1 MIKLYIGV
9 LALGLTFSPWAYADN
24 LKFENIKLS
33 ELVKVTFGEI
43 TKSQFVT
50 DDALNN
56 DLQLITINL
65 QDNNKTQ
72 IHSVMQNML
81 QMSGY
86 DLQKKEGVYYIKK
99 RSETDL
105 NAHVEDLPFHLYEP
119 KHRTIKELNLLLKSA
134 FPQLAVG
141 LGNPK
146 ITSTTKDAGNNSLQ
160 DQGTENQLNNDFLIF
175 RTQNNKAEKITDF
188 LTLIDKPV
196 RQLQIV
202 AASYEVSNINDSQRG
217 VDIVANL
224 FKSLSL
230 GVVTTGGS
238 NVLKITGTNLT
249 AAFKFMDTDN
259 RFKSIS
265 KPTVRVKSG
274 GRVSF
279 NSGQDVPVLGA
290 VVTNQG
296 VQTQSIEYKKSGV
309 LMDIEALSMAS
320 TIDLKV
326 RQEFSTFIATKTGL
340 NNTPTLNKRL
350 IETELNMND
359 GEIVVIGGITD
370 QSSSDNTGSFL
381 GLFPIDK
388 SKNMREL
395 ETIIIMQVSKI

>member
-1 MIKLYIGV
+1 MIRPITAL
-9 LALGLTFSPWAYADN
+9 LALGMSYNVYAADSLN
-24 LKFENIKLS
+24 FQNIKLS
-33 ELVKVTFGEI
+33 ELIKVTFGEI
-43 TKSQFVT
+43 TKSQYVA
-50 DDALNN
+50 DDFLNN
-56 DLQLITINL
+56 DPQLITINL

-99 RSETDL
+99 RLETDL
-105 NAHVEDLPFHLYEP
+105 NAHVEDLPFHVYEP

-146 ITSTTKDAGNNSLQ
+146 ITSTTKETGSNPLQ
-160 DQGTENQLNNDFLIF
+160 EQGTENQLNNDFLIF
-175 RTQNNKAEKITDF
+175 RAQNNKADKVTDF
-188 LTLIDKPV
+188 LSIIDKPV
-196 RQLQIV
+196 KQLEIV
-202 AASYEVSNINDSQRG
+202 AASYEVASTSDSQRG

-224 FKSLSL
+224 FKTFSL
-230 GVVTTGGS
+230 GVVAAPGAS
-238 NVLKITGTNLT
+238 NFLKITGTNLT
-249 AAFKFMDTDN
+249 AAFKFMDNDN

-265 KPTVRVKSG
+265 KPTVRVRSG
-274 GRVSF
+274 GKVSF

-309 LMDIEALSMAS
+309 LMDVEALSMAS

-326 RQEFSTFIATKTGL
+326 RQEFSTFVATKTGL

-388 SKNMREL
+388 SKNTREL
-395 ETIIIMQVSKI
+395 ETIIIMQVTKI

>member
-1 MIKLYIGV
+1 MIRLITGC
-9 LALGLTFSPWAYADN
+9 LAFGMTYNVFAAESLNFQ
-24 LKFENIKLS
+24 NIKLS

-43 TKSQFVT
+43 TKSQYVA
-50 DDALNN
+50 DDFLNN
-56 DLQLITINL
+56 DPQLITINL
-65 QDNNKTQ
+65 KDNNKQQ
-72 IHSVMQNML
+72 IQTVMQNML

-99 RSETDL
+99 RVETDL
-105 NAHVEDLPFHLYEP
+105 NNLPEDLPFHVYEP
-119 KHRTIKELNLLLKSA
+119 KHRTIRELNLLLKSA

-141 LGNPK
+141 LGNPR
-146 ITSTTKDAGNNSLQ
+146 ITSTTKETGSNALQ
-160 DQGTENQLNNDFLIF
+160 EQGTQNQLNNQFVVYRTHKPDRVVDFL
-175 RTQNNKAEKITDF
+175 E
-188 LTLIDKPV
+188 LVDKPV
-196 RQLQIV
+196 KQLEIV
-202 AASYEVSNINDSQRG
+202 AASYEVSNTTDQQRA

-224 FKSLSL
+224 FKTLSL
-230 GVVTTGGS
+230 GVVTPAAT
-238 NVLKITGTNLT
+238 NALKITGTSLT

-274 GRVSF
+274 GKVQF

-309 LMDIEALSMAS
+309 LMDVEATSLAS

-326 RQEFSTFIATKTGL
+326 RQEFSSFVPTKTGL

-370 QSSSDNTGSFL
+370 ESTTNNNSSFL

-388 SKNMREL
+388 SKNTRDL
-395 ETIIIMQVSKI
+395 ETIIILQVTKI